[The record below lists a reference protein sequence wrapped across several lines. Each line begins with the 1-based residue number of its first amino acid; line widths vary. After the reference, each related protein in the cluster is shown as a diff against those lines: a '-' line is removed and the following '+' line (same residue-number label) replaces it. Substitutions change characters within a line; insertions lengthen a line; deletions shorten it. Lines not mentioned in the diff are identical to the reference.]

1 MFKVFEKQNQ
11 DRKSKDWVSTVVMD
25 LEEIELN
32 VTFVEIQKIS
42 KMKWRNM
49 IRKYTE
55 ENTFRK
61 LESMKNMHSKVKDLK
76 HTRLKIQEY
85 FLPNGIENVTKQE
98 TQLIFKMRSKV
109 TNVKNNM
116 KSQYE
121 TFECSAC
128 LIENESQKHVYECKQ
143 IWMEQKT

>member
-42 KMKWRNM
+42 RMKWRNM
-49 IRKYTE
+49 IRKYIE
-55 ENTFRK
+55 ENAFKK
-61 LESMKNMHSKVKDLK
+61 LESMKNMHSKVKDLR

-85 FLPNGIENVTKQE
+85 FLPNGIENVTKEE

-121 TFECSAC
+121 TFECRMNLRNMC
-128 LIENESQKHVYECKQ
+128 MNVNRYGWNKE
-143 IWMEQKT
+143 T